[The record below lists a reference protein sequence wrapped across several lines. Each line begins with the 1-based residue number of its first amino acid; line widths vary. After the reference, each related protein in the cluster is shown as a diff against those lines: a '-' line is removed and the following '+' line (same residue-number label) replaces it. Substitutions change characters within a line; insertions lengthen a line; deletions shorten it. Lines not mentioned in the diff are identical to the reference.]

1 MSGRPVEPLGWAAE
15 IPGTVIRKSVPRAE
29 GQDVLR
35 LTQIQEQVGRGEYR
49 VDTQAVADAILRR
62 LLGGVAV
69 PAGPKL
75 PQEECS

>member
-1 MSGRPVEPLGWAAE
+1 MEPLGWIAE
-15 IPGTVIRKSVPRAE
+15 ILGTSMRKSVPRAE

-35 LTQIQEQVGRGEYR
+35 LTQLQEQVARGEYL

-62 LLGGVAV
+62 LLGGAPGLV
-69 PAGPKL
+69 GPTL